1 MISEVSLPD
10 NGIWK
15 NEVFKHWKI
24 TENARHRK
32 YVLDNCFQ
40 HLSDILGKDKNK
52 RLYIGP
58 GRDGS
63 SEDKISVDCKFESRT
78 TKVQHISKALKSQ
91 DYVKASFIFDNDEWT
106 LVEDQVD
113 LDTDTPFTQKVSR
126 MAIIIHPM
134 FSTADEDAKA
144 DAGSGAATANL
155 AIDPE
160 LHFKED
166 DSGCYFGNAFPV
178 PVQHKVADNTSQRN
192 PIDGR
197 ILLAKELRALEGS
210 ATQTDL
216 DMLPSQAIS
225 PIGIGDILAPQSRH
239 YNIGMFT
246 HGDNNI
252 VSRRCSL

>member
-1 MISEVSLPD
+1 MQAFHEIISEVSLPD

-91 DYVKASFIFDNDEWT
+91 DYVKTSFIFDNGEWT

-134 FSTADEDAKA
+134 FSTADEDAPADAGSGAVPA

-160 LHFKED
+160 FHFNAD
-166 DSGCYFGNAFPV
+166 DSPSPWA
-178 PVQHKVADNTSQRN
+178 VQSQ
-192 PIDGR
+192 D
-197 ILLAKELRALEGS
+197 
-210 ATQTDL
+210 
-216 DMLPSQAIS
+216 
-225 PIGIGDILAPQSRH
+225 SR
-239 YNIGMFT
+239 
-246 HGDNNI
+246 
-252 VSRRCSL
+252 

>member
-1 MISEVSLPD
+1 MKGKQPPQKGKGYGVERKGMKGKEKAPNKVKGKFNAATESGKGKGNSSKFMPTNVDNAEKLSPTVQVFHETISEVPLPD

-40 HLSDILGKDKNK
+40 HLSDILGKDKNI

-78 TKVQHISKALKSQ
+78 TKVEHVSKALKSQ
-91 DYVKASFIFDNDEWT
+91 EYVKTSFIFDNDEWRV
-106 LVEDQVD
+106 VEDQVD
-113 LDTDTPFTQKVSR
+113 LETDTPFTQKVSR

-134 FSTADEDAKA
+134 FSTADEDAHA
-144 DAGSGAATANL
+144 DAKSGAATADTGSGAATANL

-160 LHFKED
+160 IDFKAD
-166 DSGCYFGNAFPV
+166 DSPSPWA
-178 PVQHKVADNTSQRN
+178 VQSQDN
-192 PIDGR
+192 I
-197 ILLAKELRALEGS
+197 
-210 ATQTDL
+210 
-216 DMLPSQAIS
+216 
-225 PIGIGDILAPQSRH
+225 
-239 YNIGMFT
+239 
-246 HGDNNI
+246 
-252 VSRRCSL
+252 